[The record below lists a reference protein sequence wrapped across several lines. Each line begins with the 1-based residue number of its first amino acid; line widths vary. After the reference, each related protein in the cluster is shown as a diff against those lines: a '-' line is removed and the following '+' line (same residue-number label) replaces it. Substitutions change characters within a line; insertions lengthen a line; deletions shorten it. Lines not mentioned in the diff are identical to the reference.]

1 MLQKLQTAPHDRASE
16 AQWSKL
22 FTENGEHRAQRFGLS
37 IPRLEYLI
45 FAAVGVLILVALT
58 YPTGGAIVALA
69 IVAAVVLPW
78 AIYYTSRHVG
88 GLLIVLV
95 VIEAFAASYFASN
108 SDNQIGAIV
117 RYPLNLLFVLPFIPA
132 VWKSGILRQGG
143 FRDYSIYLIW
153 ALFSVSYSILPAV
166 SLARA
171 FAAILPFLALC
182 AIVSEVKREN
192 DARRFMGVLLAGC
205 GIVVAA
211 NFLYILI
218 NPGLA
223 WQLEPE
229 SGMLRFDGFLTEP
242 NEIGNLTM
250 ATVCAGYGYWPVA
263 KGWKKG
269 LAAAAMLGS
278 LVQCGMAD
286 SRTPIVAIVIGC
298 AVYLVFKYRVKG
310 VFGVVALYAIF
321 YAIAHLLPGMHEYVD
336 RGDVASFTGRQVAWD
351 WGIHSIKQSPIVGY
365 GYEVEGQIL
374 LSPYFQGWDAVWGL
388 GYHSSL
394 HNGYVSRAVSLGIP
408 ALLFWL
414 FFILRPMVSC
424 FLPNRD
430 PWKLRWLVP
439 LALVPMLILETTE
452 SVVDFRS
459 FAGVMM
465 ALVWALLERERLFAR
480 EQAAERAKV
489 ADESRTP
496 IERAFQTGNAS

>member
-1 MLQKLQTAPHDRASE
+1 MLQELQTAPRNRTAES
-16 AQWSKL
+16 QLSKL
-22 FTENGEHRAQRFGLS
+22 FSENGNRRPQSLRSS
-37 IPRLEYLI
+37 IPRPELLI
-45 FAAVGVLILVALT
+45 AAGVGLLILVLLT
-58 YPTGGAIVALA
+58 HPAGGALVAA
-69 IVAAVVLPW
+69 AVVAAVILPY
-78 AIYYTSRHVG
+78 AIYYTSEHVG

-95 VIEAFAASYFASN
+95 LIEAFAASYFASN
-108 SDNQIGAIV
+108 SDSQLGAIV

-132 VWKSGILRQGG
+132 IWKSGILRQGG
-143 FRDYSIYLIW
+143 FRDQSIYLIW
-153 ALFSVSYSILPAV
+153 ALFSVSYSILPTV
-166 SLARA
+166 SLGRA

-182 AIVSEVKREN
+182 AIVSEVRSEN

-250 ATVCAGYGYWPVA
+250 ATMGAGFGYWAIA

-269 LAAAAMLGS
+269 LAVAAMLGA

-298 AVYLVFKYRVKG
+298 AVYLVLKYRVKG
-310 VFGVVALYAIF
+310 VFGVVAMYLAF
-321 YAIAHLLPGMHEYVD
+321 YLVAHALPGMHEYVD

-351 WGIHSIKQSPIVGY
+351 FGIRSIKESPLLGY

-374 LSPYFQGWDAVWGL
+374 LSPYFQGWDAVWGM

-414 FFILRPMVSC
+414 FFMLRPMISC
-424 FLPNRD
+424 FLPNGD
-430 PWKLRWLVP
+430 PWNLKWLVP

-465 ALVWALLERERLFAR
+465 ALVWAMLERERLFAR
-480 EQAAERAKV
+480 AQAAARARV
-489 ADESRTP
+489 VEESKTP
-496 IERAFQTGNAS
+496 MLRALQGGHAS